1 MKVLRFSKMSE
12 SLNISRCNTCGK
24 YYRIHPDKLPA
35 GVTSFNCRKCGS
47 LVSITA
53 PGDQGAANDAG
64 NDILVVVHEVE
75 LAQLILKILARNG
88 FRGQISP
95 TGTQA
100 IGIMSRTPP
109 DVALV
114 SVSLPDMM
122 GYEIIDRLKEDP
134 GERKVPIILLS
145 SLHHGTRYKRAPTSL
160 YGADDHIERH
170 HLPDFLAP
178 KLEALIDKG
187 PEAQSLK
194 AGPDLVQ
201 APTDQEI
208 DDRRELDQI
217 QETLETEPDE
227 AGSDEALEEKVR
239 RTCRV
244 IVGDIALYNEE
255 MLRDSGPDRV
265 LETMASEI
273 QEGVGLLEQRYPDY
287 EGDLHQALSDEMLD
301 LLGSRGVGTARAEEK
316 NGT

>member
-1 MKVLRFSKMSE
+1 MSDN
-12 SLNISRCNTCGK
+12 LNISRCSTCGK
-24 YYRIHPDKLPA
+24 YYRIHPEKLPS
-35 GVTSFNCRKCGS
+35 GVTSFNCRKCGA
-47 LVSITA
+47 LVSIVLHDDDD
-53 PGDQGAANDAG
+53 GNAADAV

-95 TGTQA
+95 TGAQA
-100 IGIMSRTPP
+100 LETISQSPP
-109 DVALV
+109 DAALV

-122 GYEIIDRLKEDP
+122 GYEITDRLKDAP
-134 GERKVPIILLS
+134 GDQKVPIILLS

-178 KLEALIDKG
+178 KLKTLIDDG
-187 PEAQSLK
+187 PEAQSLS
-194 AGPDLVQ
+194 AGPDLVH
-201 APTDQEI
+201 APSDQEV

-217 QETLETEPDE
+217 QQVLEHEP
-227 AGSDEALEEKVR
+227 DEALEEKIR

-255 MLRDSGPDRV
+255 AVKDSGHERI
-265 LETMASEI
+265 LETMTAEI
-273 QEGVGLLEQRYPDY
+273 QEGVELLKQRYPDH
-287 EGDLHQALSDEMLD
+287 EGDYRQALSDEMLD
-301 LLGSRGVGTARAEEK
+301 LLGSRGVGSPQTEEE